1 MRTGPIT
8 GSLRG
13 CLVGLAVGALAIA
26 AHGTAGGGYPDSAET
41 ALMLLI
47 AGSVGCATAWSPIA
61 RRPIGLLGVLAG
73 GQLVGH
79 WVLSGLLGHGHD
91 SSVGTSIQLPT
102 AALPTAA
109 LPTGWMLAAHVVA
122 TFGCAV
128 LIVSA
133 ERLYVMAS
141 CALRTALTAPRRA
154 RSTDQARWPDPGLRH
169 YRFHPNGAIGP
180 RAPPVPA

>member
-26 AHGTAGGGYPDSAET
+26 AHGPAGGGYPDSAAA
-41 ALMLLI
+41 ALVLLI
-47 AGSVGCATAWSPIA
+47 AASVGCAAARSPLA
-61 RRPIGLLGVLAG
+61 RSPIGLLGVLAG
-73 GQLVGH
+73 GQLAGH

-91 SSVGTSIQLPT
+91 SGVGASIPLP
-102 AALPTAA
+102 AAA
-109 LPTGWMLAAHVVA
+109 LPTGSMLAAHVAA
-122 TFGCAV
+122 TFGCAA

-133 ERLYVMAS
+133 ERFYAMAS
-141 CALRTALTAPRRA
+141 RALRTALAAPRRA
-154 RSTDQARWPDPGLRH
+154 AITDQTRWANPGLRH

>member
-13 CLVGLAVGALAIA
+13 CLVGLVLGALAIA
-26 AHGTAGGGYPDSAET
+26 AHGPAGGGYPDSAQA

-47 AGSVGCATAWSPIA
+47 AASVGCATTRSPIA

-73 GQLVGH
+73 GQLAGH
-79 WVLSGLLGHGHD
+79 LVLSGLLGHGHD
-91 SSVGTSIQLPT
+91 SGVGTSIQ
-102 AALPTAA
+102 LPTAA

-122 TFGCAV
+122 TLGCAA

-133 ERLYVMAS
+133 ERLYAMAS
-141 CALRTALTAPRRA
+141 GALRTVLTAPRRA